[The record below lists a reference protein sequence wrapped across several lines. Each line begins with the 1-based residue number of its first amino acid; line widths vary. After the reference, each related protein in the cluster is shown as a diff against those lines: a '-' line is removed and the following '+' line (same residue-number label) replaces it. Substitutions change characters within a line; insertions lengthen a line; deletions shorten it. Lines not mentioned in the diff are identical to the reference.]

1 MQSPAQMKGKPLS
14 TCLLIGELFLARE
27 MKRFEYREESA
38 FRYSI
43 LYKPLA
49 HLYVRIVFQQAR
61 AFQQM
66 SYYVPLTI
74 SYLIVGITISYLIP
88 RTGSTIVTET
98 RDVIS
103 PSLTVSLSL
112 SLPPRPE
119 LVVSLIH
126 QQCEK

>member
-1 MQSPAQMKGKPLS
+1 
-14 TCLLIGELFLARE
+14 
-27 MKRFEYREESA
+27 
-38 FRYSI
+38 
-43 LYKPLA
+43 
-49 HLYVRIVFQQAR
+49 
-61 AFQQM
+61 M

-74 SYLIVGITISYLIP
+74 SYEIVGITISYLIP

-103 PSLTVSLSL
+103 PSLTVCLSL

-126 QQCEK
+126 QQCEKWEPIVSFFMAQLRQSEARVDVIEL